1 MDGRFV
7 FKPCLLRKLPK
18 LALIRLMLPRF
29 GLGVSPLLPLL
40 FPPPL
45 SPLFHFPHSA
55 STARWA
61 NKLTDRRVPY
71 AGSWRSR
78 IKQKPRRL
86 SSRCR
91 TSCFLTWIIGSRYR
105 IVPRHFTPMA
115 SFLVRPLLSSY
126 DKLADGSY
134 RDAQYHRLG
143 SANIHQIPVNCPCTS
158 NHLLLLVLMKLMV
171 VMSKFHSP
179 DNYWGNM
186 RIDGDTGKKS
196 TYVSINPFQR
206 KEKR

>member
-78 IKQKPRRL
+78 IEQKPRRL

-105 IVPRHFTPMA
+105 IVPRHFTSMA
-115 SFLVRPLLSSY
+115 SFLVRPHFRYICLKLILVIEMLSIIDLDLLISIKSRSIV
-126 DKLADGSY
+126 LVRHLSY
-134 RDAQYHRLG
+134 RTDG
-143 SANIHQIPVNCPCTS
+143 NEANRSYVQIPFPRQ
-158 NHLLLLVLMKLMV
+158 LL
-171 VMSKFHSP
+171 
-179 DNYWGNM
+179 G
-186 RIDGDTGKKS
+186 
-196 TYVSINPFQR
+196 
-206 KEKR
+206 